1 MTTGNTFAFSLRRN
15 VLRSDRDSKPAKL
28 YQLNRAVGLLFKS
41 EVVVVVADE
50 NIAYNPGRAALGFL
64 VVFRDLRCASCKQ

>member
-15 VLRSDRDSKPAKL
+15 VLRGDCDSKPAKL

-41 EVVVVVADE
+41 EAVVVIAHE

-64 VVFRDLRCASCKQ
+64 VVFRGLRRAPCKQ

>member
-1 MTTGNTFAFSLRRN
+1 MTTGNTFELSLRRN
-15 VLRSDRDSKPAKL
+15 VLRGDRDSKPPKL

-41 EVVVVVADE
+41 KVVVVVADE

-64 VVFRDLRCASCKQ
+64 VVFRGLRRAPCKQ